1 MTADEKIVVTIL
13 QEKEKVHID
22 EINSKSG
29 LTSSAVAAGILS
41 LELQN
46 VILSLPGKLYQL
58 A

>member
-1 MTADEKIVVTIL
+1 MKKSLLIYL
-13 QEKEKVHID
+13 REKEKVSID

-29 LTSSAVAAGILS
+29 LSSSAVAAGILS

-46 VILSLPGKLYQL
+46 VILSLPGKLYQI